1 MGIKNDNA
9 CSQATTKAGDNM
21 IGKTNQSSPS
31 PLCAPNQKTP
41 SEKATPASEQ
51 SENVGAKIAR
61 HKPLAWSILGL
72 ALCRAGLIVGSYGSY
87 RHSDEGI
94 YSDGVMLVALAVL
107 AVLWLLIAITKCHL
121 SRQVVRRIA
130 FASIILEAFS
140 LTMTGALVIGPPEM
154 NVAGN
159 HFLAST
165 FCTLGGL
172 ACMSYWL
179 RRARDCTAITA
190 VIYAFGALFVSE
202 LLIFTS
208 IFMENGISYFYAAVL
223 VLLQFPCMLLAR
235 TKPLACDIKTISSEN
250 DFFNFAK
257 NTMTSKVFLATI
269 CVSIGVLACAD
280 GFLRGYPD
288 GLPIAFRAT
297 TRFADLVLILAFCVA
312 IIVFTCRQHYRVMTV
327 GIFVTMEAL
336 ACIALLCYSAWPDAL
351 DIGAIFTTNLNALL
365 VGFSWY
371 IILAFM
377 SYGWRCPYYYA
388 IAGWI
393 VWLGCR
399 GIARITLI
407 NVTAVSQND
416 LLMLAAVFT
425 NVLKFGDDVQ
435 NFPMYLILG
444 NVLFSLM
451 ADSTSSAMGSILES
465 APLIKKVR
473 VSKMI
478 FPLEKV
484 LFTLVNFAISLIAV
498 VIVML
503 FFRIPP
509 TVNLLAMPILLVFML
524 LFCAGLGMLLSSL
537 AVFFRDVCHLWGVV
551 ITAWTYATPLFY
563 PVGLLPD
570 WMQAAEA
577 FNPMYHYV
585 CYFRDIAMY
594 NTVPGL
600 TENLICLGMAAITF
614 AIGFAVFKATEKKF
628 ILYV

>member
-1 MGIKNDNA
+1 MGIKNDNT

-31 PLCAPNQKTP
+31 PSCTPNQKTP

-121 SRQVVRRIA
+121 SRQVVRRVA

-140 LTMTGALVIGPPEM
+140 LTMTGVLVIGPPEM

-208 IFMENGISYFYAAVL
+208 IFMKNGISYFYAAVL
-223 VLLQFPCMLLAR
+223 VLLQFPCILLAR

-250 DFFNFAK
+250 DFFNFTK

-312 IIVFTCRQHYRVMTV
+312 IIVFTCRQHHRVMTV
-327 GIFVTMEAL
+327 GIFATMEAL

-425 NVLKFGDDVQ
+425 MIV
-435 NFPMYLILG
+435 I
-444 NVLFSLM
+444 
-451 ADSTSSAMGSILES
+451 STQVA
-465 APLIKKVR
+465 
-473 VSKMI
+473 
-478 FPLEKV
+478 F
-484 LFTLVNFAISLIAV
+484 VNFLNVRKFEAVPEEELTHQQKAVQTSPVVKIMGLDDHHESLADV
-498 VIVML
+498 RQATMRHNAEEVGKQ
-503 FFRIPP
+503 F
-509 TVNLLAMPILLVFML
+509 
-524 LFCAGLGMLLSSL
+524 LLSEREVEVLSL
-537 AVFFRDVCHLWGVV
+537 YALGWTQKRVAEELFISPG
-551 ITAWTYATPLFY
+551 TAHAHIKRIYAKT
-563 PVGLLPD
+563 GLHSRQEILD
-570 WMQAAEA
+570 YM
-577 FNPMYHYV
+577 
-585 CYFRDIAMY
+585 
-594 NTVPGL
+594 
-600 TENLICLGMAAITF
+600 
-614 AIGFAVFKATEKKF
+614 EK
-628 ILYV
+628 YTS

>member
-1 MGIKNDNA
+1 MGIKNDNT

-31 PLCAPNQKTP
+31 PSCTPNQKTP

-51 SENVGAKIAR
+51 SENVGAIIAR

-72 ALCRAGLIVGSYGSY
+72 AFCRAGLIVGSYGSY
-87 RHSDEGI
+87 RHSDEGVF
-94 YSDGVMLVALAVL
+94 SDGVMLVALAVL

-130 FASIILEAFS
+130 FASIILEALS

-179 RRARDCTAITA
+179 RRARNCTAITA

-223 VLLQFPCMLLAR
+223 VLLQFPCILLAR

-250 DFFNFAK
+250 DFFNFTK

-297 TRFADLVLILAFCVA
+297 TRFANLVLILAFCVA
-312 IIVFTCRQHYRVMTV
+312 IIVFTCRQHHRVTTV

-425 NVLKFGDDVQ
+425 MIV
-435 NFPMYLILG
+435 I
-444 NVLFSLM
+444 
-451 ADSTSSAMGSILES
+451 STQVA
-465 APLIKKVR
+465 
-473 VSKMI
+473 
-478 FPLEKV
+478 F
-484 LFTLVNFAISLIAV
+484 VNFLNVRKFEAVPEEELTHQQKAVQTSPVVKIMGLDDHHESLADV
-498 VIVML
+498 RQATMRHNAEEVGKQ
-503 FFRIPP
+503 F
-509 TVNLLAMPILLVFML
+509 
-524 LFCAGLGMLLSSL
+524 LLSEREVEVLSL
-537 AVFFRDVCHLWGVV
+537 YALGWTQKRVAEELFISPG
-551 ITAWTYATPLFY
+551 TAHAHIKRIYAKT
-563 PVGLLPD
+563 GLHSRQEILD
-570 WMQAAEA
+570 YM
-577 FNPMYHYV
+577 
-585 CYFRDIAMY
+585 
-594 NTVPGL
+594 
-600 TENLICLGMAAITF
+600 
-614 AIGFAVFKATEKKF
+614 EK
-628 ILYV
+628 YTS

>member
-9 CSQATTKAGDNM
+9 CSQAATKAGDNM

-31 PLCAPNQKTP
+31 PSCTPNQKTP
-41 SEKATPASEQ
+41 SEKATPTSEQ
-51 SENVGAKIAR
+51 SENVGAIIAR

-72 ALCRAGLIVGSYGSY
+72 AFCRAGLIVGSYGSY

-121 SRQVVRRIA
+121 SRQVVRRVA

-179 RRARDCTAITA
+179 RRARNCTAITA

-208 IFMENGISYFYAAVL
+208 IFMKNGISYFYAAVL
-223 VLLQFPCMLLAR
+223 VLLQFPCILLAR
-235 TKPLACDIKTISSEN
+235 TKPLACDIKTLSN
-250 DFFNFAK
+250 KGDFFNFTK

-269 CVSIGVLACAD
+269 CVNIGVLACAD

-312 IIVFTCRQHYRVMTV
+312 IIVFTCRQHHRVMTV

-351 DIGAIFTTNLNALL
+351 
-365 VGFSWY
+365 
-371 IILAFM
+371 
-377 SYGWRCPYYYA
+377 
-388 IAGWI
+388 

-425 NVLKFGDDVQ
+425 MIV
-435 NFPMYLILG
+435 I
-444 NVLFSLM
+444 
-451 ADSTSSAMGSILES
+451 STQVA
-465 APLIKKVR
+465 
-473 VSKMI
+473 
-478 FPLEKV
+478 F
-484 LFTLVNFAISLIAV
+484 VNFLNVRKFEAIPEEELTHQQKAVQTSPVVKIMGLDDHHESLADV
-498 VIVML
+498 RQATMRHNAEEVGKQ
-503 FFRIPP
+503 F
-509 TVNLLAMPILLVFML
+509 
-524 LFCAGLGMLLSSL
+524 LLSKREVEVLSL
-537 AVFFRDVCHLWGVV
+537 YALGWTQKRVAEELFISPG
-551 ITAWTYATPLFY
+551 TAHAHIKRIYAKT
-563 PVGLLPD
+563 GLHSRQEILD
-570 WMQAAEA
+570 YM
-577 FNPMYHYV
+577 
-585 CYFRDIAMY
+585 
-594 NTVPGL
+594 
-600 TENLICLGMAAITF
+600 
-614 AIGFAVFKATEKKF
+614 EK
-628 ILYV
+628 YTS

>member
-1 MGIKNDNA
+1 MGIKNDNT

-31 PLCAPNQKTP
+31 PSCTPNQKTP
-41 SEKATPASEQ
+41 SEKATPTSEQ
-51 SENVGAKIAR
+51 SENVGAIIAR

-72 ALCRAGLIVGSYGSY
+72 AFCRAGLIVGSYGSY

-130 FASIILEAFS
+130 FASIILEALS

-179 RRARDCTAITA
+179 RRARNCTAITA

-202 LLIFTS
+202 LLILTS

-223 VLLQFPCMLLAR
+223 VLLQFPCILLAR
-235 TKPLACDIKTISSEN
+235 TKPLACDIKTLSN
-250 DFFNFAK
+250 KGDFFNFTK

-312 IIVFTCRQHYRVMTV
+312 IIVFTCRQHHRVMTV

-377 SYGWRCPYYYA
+377 SCGWRCPYYYA

-425 NVLKFGDDVQ
+425 MIV
-435 NFPMYLILG
+435 I
-444 NVLFSLM
+444 
-451 ADSTSSAMGSILES
+451 STQVA
-465 APLIKKVR
+465 
-473 VSKMI
+473 
-478 FPLEKV
+478 F
-484 LFTLVNFAISLIAV
+484 VNFLNVRKFEAVPEEELTHQQKAVQTSPVVKIMGLDDHHESLADVRQATMRHNAEEVGKQFLLSEREVEVLSLYALGWTQKRVAEELFISLGTAHAHIK
-498 VIVML
+498 
-503 FFRIPP
+503 RIYAK
-509 TVNLLAMPILLVFML
+509 TGLHSRQEILDYM
-524 LFCAGLGMLLSSL
+524 
-537 AVFFRDVCHLWGVV
+537 
-551 ITAWTYATPLFY
+551 
-563 PVGLLPD
+563 
-570 WMQAAEA
+570 
-577 FNPMYHYV
+577 
-585 CYFRDIAMY
+585 
-594 NTVPGL
+594 
-600 TENLICLGMAAITF
+600 
-614 AIGFAVFKATEKKF
+614 EK
-628 ILYV
+628 YTS

>member
-1 MGIKNDNA
+1 MGIKNDNT

-51 SENVGAKIAR
+51 SENVGAIIAR
-61 HKPLAWSILGL
+61 QKPLAWSILGL

-154 NVAGN
+154 NVARN

-190 VIYAFGALFVSE
+190 VIYSFGALFVSE

-235 TKPLACDIKTISSEN
+235 TKSLACDIKTLSN
-250 DFFNFAK
+250 KGDFFNFTK

-288 GLPIAFRAT
+288 GSPIAFRAT

-312 IIVFTCRQHYRVMTV
+312 IIVFTCKHHHRVMTV

-425 NVLKFGDDVQ
+425 MIVISTQVAFVNFLNVRKFESVPEEELAHQQKTVQ
-435 NFPMYLILG
+435 
-444 NVLFSLM
+444 
-451 ADSTSSAMGSILES
+451 TS
-465 APLIKKVR
+465 PV
-473 VSKMI
+473 V
-478 FPLEKV
+478 KV
-484 LFTLVNFAISLIAV
+484 LGLDDHHESLADV
-498 VIVML
+498 RQATMRHNAEEVGKQ
-503 FFRIPP
+503 F
-509 TVNLLAMPILLVFML
+509 
-524 LFCAGLGMLLSSL
+524 LLSEREVEVLSL
-537 AVFFRDVCHLWGVV
+537 YALGWTQKRVAEELFISPG
-551 ITAWTYATPLFY
+551 TAHAHIKRIYAKT
-563 PVGLLPD
+563 GLHSRQEILD
-570 WMQAAEA
+570 YM
-577 FNPMYHYV
+577 
-585 CYFRDIAMY
+585 
-594 NTVPGL
+594 
-600 TENLICLGMAAITF
+600 
-614 AIGFAVFKATEKKF
+614 EK
-628 ILYV
+628 YTS

>member
-1 MGIKNDNA
+1 MGIKNDNT

-31 PLCAPNQKTP
+31 PSCTPNQKTP

-51 SENVGAKIAR
+51 SENVGAIITR

-140 LTMTGALVIGPPEM
+140 LTMAGALVIGPPEM

-165 FCTLGGL
+165 LCTLGGL

-179 RRARDCTAITA
+179 RRARDCAAITA

-202 LLIFTS
+202 LLIFAS
-208 IFMENGISYFYAAVL
+208 IFMPEGVSCFYATAL
-223 VLLQFPCMLLAR
+223 VLLQFPCILLAR
-235 TKPLACDIKTISSEN
+235 TKPLACDIKTLSN
-250 DFFNFAK
+250 KGDFFNFTK

-269 CVSIGVLACAD
+269 CVSIGVLSCAD

-288 GLPIAFRAT
+288 GSSIAFQPT
-297 TRFADLVLILAFCVA
+297 TRFADLMLILALCTT
-312 IIVFTCRQHYRVMTV
+312 IIVLTCKHHHRVMTV
-327 GIFVTMEAL
+327 GIFVLMEAL

-393 VWLGCR
+393 VWLECR

-425 NVLKFGDDVQ
+425 MIV
-435 NFPMYLILG
+435 I
-444 NVLFSLM
+444 
-451 ADSTSSAMGSILES
+451 STQVA
-465 APLIKKVR
+465 
-473 VSKMI
+473 
-478 FPLEKV
+478 F
-484 LFTLVNFAISLIAV
+484 VNFLNVRKFEAIPEEELTHQQKAVQTSPVVKIMGLDDHHESLADV
-498 VIVML
+498 RQATMRHNAEEVGKQ
-503 FFRIPP
+503 F
-509 TVNLLAMPILLVFML
+509 
-524 LFCAGLGMLLSSL
+524 LLSEREVEVLSL
-537 AVFFRDVCHLWGVV
+537 YALGWTQKRVAEELFISPG
-551 ITAWTYATPLFY
+551 TAHAHIKRIYAKT
-563 PVGLLPD
+563 GLHSRQEILD
-570 WMQAAEA
+570 YM
-577 FNPMYHYV
+577 
-585 CYFRDIAMY
+585 
-594 NTVPGL
+594 
-600 TENLICLGMAAITF
+600 
-614 AIGFAVFKATEKKF
+614 EK
-628 ILYV
+628 YTS

>member
-51 SENVGAKIAR
+51 SENVGAIIAR

-72 ALCRAGLIVGSYGSY
+72 AFCRAGLIVGSYGSY
-87 RHSDEGI
+87 RHSDEGVF
-94 YSDGVMLVALAVL
+94 SDGVMLVALAVL

-121 SRQVVRRIA
+121 SRQIVRRIA
-130 FASIILEAFS
+130 FASIILEALS
-140 LTMTGALVIGPPEM
+140 LTMAGTLVIGPPEM
-154 NVAGN
+154 NIAGN

-179 RRARDCTAITA
+179 RRARNCTAITA

-223 VLLQFPCMLLAR
+223 VLLQFPCILLAR

-250 DFFNFAK
+250 DFFNFTK

-312 IIVFTCRQHYRVMTV
+312 IIVFTCRQHHRVMTV

-425 NVLKFGDDVQ
+425 MIV
-435 NFPMYLILG
+435 I
-444 NVLFSLM
+444 
-451 ADSTSSAMGSILES
+451 STQVA
-465 APLIKKVR
+465 
-473 VSKMI
+473 
-478 FPLEKV
+478 F
-484 LFTLVNFAISLIAV
+484 VNFLNVRKFEAVPEEELTHQQKAVQTSPVVKIMGLDDHHESLADV
-498 VIVML
+498 RQATMRHNAEEVGKQ
-503 FFRIPP
+503 F
-509 TVNLLAMPILLVFML
+509 
-524 LFCAGLGMLLSSL
+524 LLSEREVEVLSL
-537 AVFFRDVCHLWGVV
+537 YALGWTQKRVAEELFISPG
-551 ITAWTYATPLFY
+551 TAHAHIKRIYAKT
-563 PVGLLPD
+563 GLHSRQEILD
-570 WMQAAEA
+570 YM
-577 FNPMYHYV
+577 
-585 CYFRDIAMY
+585 
-594 NTVPGL
+594 
-600 TENLICLGMAAITF
+600 
-614 AIGFAVFKATEKKF
+614 EK
-628 ILYV
+628 YTS

>member
-1 MGIKNDNA
+1 MGIKNDNT

-31 PLCAPNQKTP
+31 PSCTPNQKTP
-41 SEKATPASEQ
+41 SEKATPTSEQ

-121 SRQVVRRIA
+121 SRQVVRRVA

-140 LTMTGALVIGPPEM
+140 LTMTGVLVIGPPEM

-208 IFMENGISYFYAAVL
+208 IFMKNGISYFYAAVL
-223 VLLQFPCMLLAR
+223 VLLQFPCILLAR
-235 TKPLACDIKTISSEN
+235 TKPLACDIKTLSN
-250 DFFNFAK
+250 KGDFFNFTK

-269 CVSIGVLACAD
+269 CVSIGVLSCAD

-288 GLPIAFRAT
+288 GSSIAFQPT
-297 TRFADLVLILAFCVA
+297 TRFADLMLILALCTT
-312 IIVFTCRQHYRVMTV
+312 IIVLTCKHHHRVMTV

-425 NVLKFGDDVQ
+425 MIV
-435 NFPMYLILG
+435 I
-444 NVLFSLM
+444 
-451 ADSTSSAMGSILES
+451 STQVA
-465 APLIKKVR
+465 
-473 VSKMI
+473 
-478 FPLEKV
+478 F
-484 LFTLVNFAISLIAV
+484 VNFLNVRKFEAVPEEELTHQQKAVQTSPVVKIMGLDDHHESLADV
-498 VIVML
+498 RQATMRHNAEEVGKQ
-503 FFRIPP
+503 F
-509 TVNLLAMPILLVFML
+509 
-524 LFCAGLGMLLSSL
+524 LLSEREVEVLSL
-537 AVFFRDVCHLWGVV
+537 YALGWTQKRVAEELFISPG
-551 ITAWTYATPLFY
+551 TAHAHIKRIYAKT
-563 PVGLLPD
+563 GLHSRQEILD
-570 WMQAAEA
+570 YM
-577 FNPMYHYV
+577 
-585 CYFRDIAMY
+585 
-594 NTVPGL
+594 
-600 TENLICLGMAAITF
+600 
-614 AIGFAVFKATEKKF
+614 EK
-628 ILYV
+628 YTS

>member
-1 MGIKNDNA
+1 MGIKNDNT

-31 PLCAPNQKTP
+31 PSCTPNQKTP

-51 SENVGAKIAR
+51 SENVGAIITR

-72 ALCRAGLIVGSYGSY
+72 ALCRAGLIIGSYGSY

-130 FASIILEAFS
+130 FASIILETFS

-154 NVAGN
+154 SVAGN

-179 RRARDCTAITA
+179 RRARDCTATTA
-190 VIYAFGALFVSE
+190 VIYSFGALFVSE

-223 VLLQFPCMLLAR
+223 VLLQFPCILLAR
-235 TKPLACDIKTISSEN
+235 TKPLACDIKTLSN
-250 DFFNFAK
+250 KGDFFNFTK

-312 IIVFTCRQHYRVMTV
+312 IIVFTCRQHHRVMTV

-336 ACIALLCYSAWPDAL
+336 ACIALLCYSALPDAL

-425 NVLKFGDDVQ
+425 MIVISTQVAFVNFLNVRKFEAVPEEELTHQQKAVQ
-435 NFPMYLILG
+435 
-444 NVLFSLM
+444 
-451 ADSTSSAMGSILES
+451 TS
-465 APLIKKVR
+465 PV
-473 VSKMI
+473 V
-478 FPLEKV
+478 KV
-484 LFTLVNFAISLIAV
+484 LGLDDHHESLADV
-498 VIVML
+498 RQATMRHNAEEVGKQ
-503 FFRIPP
+503 F
-509 TVNLLAMPILLVFML
+509 
-524 LFCAGLGMLLSSL
+524 LLSEREVEVLSL
-537 AVFFRDVCHLWGVV
+537 YALGWTQKRVAEELFISPG
-551 ITAWTYATPLFY
+551 TAHAHIKRIYAKT
-563 PVGLLPD
+563 GLHSRQEILD
-570 WMQAAEA
+570 YM
-577 FNPMYHYV
+577 
-585 CYFRDIAMY
+585 
-594 NTVPGL
+594 
-600 TENLICLGMAAITF
+600 
-614 AIGFAVFKATEKKF
+614 EK
-628 ILYV
+628 YTS

>member
-1 MGIKNDNA
+1 MGIKNDNT

-51 SENVGAKIAR
+51 SENVGAIIAR

-72 ALCRAGLIVGSYGSY
+72 AFCRAGLIVGSYGSY
-87 RHSDEGI
+87 RHSDEGVF
-94 YSDGVMLVALAVL
+94 SDGVMLVALAVL

-130 FASIILEAFS
+130 FASIILEALS
-140 LTMTGALVIGPPEM
+140 LTMTGVLVIGPPEM

-179 RRARDCTAITA
+179 RRARNCTAITA

-223 VLLQFPCMLLAR
+223 VLLQFPCILLAR
-235 TKPLACDIKTISSEN
+235 TKPLACDIKTLSN
-250 DFFNFAK
+250 KGDFFNFTK

-288 GLPIAFRAT
+288 GSSIAFQPT
-297 TRFADLVLILAFCVA
+297 TRFADLMLILALCTT
-312 IIVFTCRQHYRVMTV
+312 IIALTCKHHHRVMTV
-327 GIFVTMEAL
+327 GIFVLMEAL

-407 NVTAVSQND
+407 NVTAVSQNN

-425 NVLKFGDDVQ
+425 MIVISTQVSFVNFLNVRKFEAVPEEELTHQQKAVQ
-435 NFPMYLILG
+435 TSPVVKILG
-444 NVLFSLM
+444 LNDHHESL
-451 ADSTSSAMGSILES
+451 AD
-465 APLIKKVR
+465 VR
-473 VSKMI
+473 QATMRHNAEEVGKQ
-478 FPLEKV
+478 F
-484 LFTLVNFAISLIAV
+484 
-498 VIVML
+498 
-503 FFRIPP
+503 
-509 TVNLLAMPILLVFML
+509 
-524 LFCAGLGMLLSSL
+524 LLSEREVEVLSL
-537 AVFFRDVCHLWGVV
+537 YALGWTQKRVAEELFISPG
-551 ITAWTYATPLFY
+551 TAHAHIKRIYAKT
-563 PVGLLPD
+563 GLHSRQEILD
-570 WMQAAEA
+570 YM
-577 FNPMYHYV
+577 
-585 CYFRDIAMY
+585 
-594 NTVPGL
+594 
-600 TENLICLGMAAITF
+600 
-614 AIGFAVFKATEKKF
+614 EK
-628 ILYV
+628 YTS

>member
-1 MGIKNDNA
+1 MGIKNDNT

-31 PLCAPNQKTP
+31 PSCTPNQKTP
-41 SEKATPASEQ
+41 SEKATPTSEQ
-51 SENVGAKIAR
+51 SENVGAIIAR

-72 ALCRAGLIVGSYGSY
+72 AFCRAGLIVGSYGSY

-121 SRQVVRRIA
+121 SRQVVRSIA
-130 FASIILEAFS
+130 FASILIEAFS
-140 LTMTGALVIGPPEM
+140 LIMTGMLEIAPPEID
-154 NVAGN
+154 AAAS

-165 FCTLGGL
+165 LCTLGGL

-179 RRARDCTAITA
+179 RRARDCAAITA
-190 VIYAFGALFVSE
+190 IIYAFGALFASE
-202 LLIFTS
+202 LLIFAS
-208 IFMENGISYFYAAVL
+208 IFMSEGVSCFYATAL
-223 VLLQFPCMLLAR
+223 VLLQLPCMTLAR
-235 TKPLACDIKTISSEN
+235 KKPLACDIKTISSEN
-250 DFFNFAK
+250 DFFNFTK

-297 TRFADLVLILAFCVA
+297 TRFADRALILAFCVA
-312 IIVFTCRQHYRVMTV
+312 IIVFTCRQHHRVMTV

-425 NVLKFGDDVQ
+425 MIVISTQVSFVNFLNVRKFESIPEEELTHQQKAVQ
-435 NFPMYLILG
+435 TSPVVKILG
-444 NVLFSLM
+444 LDDHHESL
-451 ADSTSSAMGSILES
+451 AD
-465 APLIKKVR
+465 VR
-473 VSKMI
+473 QATMRHNAEEVGKQ
-478 FPLEKV
+478 F
-484 LFTLVNFAISLIAV
+484 
-498 VIVML
+498 
-503 FFRIPP
+503 
-509 TVNLLAMPILLVFML
+509 
-524 LFCAGLGMLLSSL
+524 LLSEREVEVLSL
-537 AVFFRDVCHLWGVV
+537 YALGWTQKRVAEELFISPG
-551 ITAWTYATPLFY
+551 TAHAHIKRIYAKT
-563 PVGLLPD
+563 GLHSRQEILD
-570 WMQAAEA
+570 YM
-577 FNPMYHYV
+577 
-585 CYFRDIAMY
+585 
-594 NTVPGL
+594 
-600 TENLICLGMAAITF
+600 
-614 AIGFAVFKATEKKF
+614 EK
-628 ILYV
+628 YTS

>member
-1 MGIKNDNA
+1 MGIKNDNT

-31 PLCAPNQKTP
+31 PSCTPNQKTP
-41 SEKATPASEQ
+41 SEKATPTSEQ
-51 SENVGAKIAR
+51 SENVRAKIAR

-121 SRQVVRRIA
+121 SRQVVRRVA

-140 LTMTGALVIGPPEM
+140 LTMTGVLVIGPPEM

-208 IFMENGISYFYAAVL
+208 IFMKNGISYFYAAVL
-223 VLLQFPCMLLAR
+223 VLLQFPCILLAR
-235 TKPLACDIKTISSEN
+235 TKPLACDIKTLSN
-250 DFFNFAK
+250 KGDFFNFTK

-312 IIVFTCRQHYRVMTV
+312 IIVFTCRQHHRVMTV

-425 NVLKFGDDVQ
+425 MIV
-435 NFPMYLILG
+435 I
-444 NVLFSLM
+444 
-451 ADSTSSAMGSILES
+451 STQVA
-465 APLIKKVR
+465 
-473 VSKMI
+473 
-478 FPLEKV
+478 F
-484 LFTLVNFAISLIAV
+484 VNFLNVRKFEAVPEEELTHQQKAVQTSPVVKIMGLDDHHESLADV
-498 VIVML
+498 RQATMRHNAEEVGKQ
-503 FFRIPP
+503 F
-509 TVNLLAMPILLVFML
+509 
-524 LFCAGLGMLLSSL
+524 LLSEREVEVLSL
-537 AVFFRDVCHLWGVV
+537 YALGWTQKRVAEELFISPG
-551 ITAWTYATPLFY
+551 TAHAHIKRIYAKT
-563 PVGLLPD
+563 GLHSRQEILD
-570 WMQAAEA
+570 YM
-577 FNPMYHYV
+577 
-585 CYFRDIAMY
+585 
-594 NTVPGL
+594 
-600 TENLICLGMAAITF
+600 
-614 AIGFAVFKATEKKF
+614 EK
-628 ILYV
+628 YTS

>member
-1 MGIKNDNA
+1 MGIKNDNT

-31 PLCAPNQKTP
+31 PSCTPNQKTP
-41 SEKATPASEQ
+41 SEKATPTSEQ
-51 SENVGAKIAR
+51 SENVGAIIAQ

-130 FASIILEAFS
+130 FASIILEALS

-179 RRARDCTAITA
+179 RRARNCTTITA

-223 VLLQFPCMLLAR
+223 VLLQFPCILLAR

-250 DFFNFAK
+250 DFFNFTK

-312 IIVFTCRQHYRVMTV
+312 IIVFTCRQHHRVMTV

-425 NVLKFGDDVQ
+425 MIVISTQVAFVNFLNVRKFEAVPEEELTHQQKAVQ
-435 NFPMYLILG
+435 
-444 NVLFSLM
+444 
-451 ADSTSSAMGSILES
+451 TS
-465 APLIKKVR
+465 PV
-473 VSKMI
+473 V
-478 FPLEKV
+478 KV
-484 LFTLVNFAISLIAV
+484 LGLDDHHESLADV
-498 VIVML
+498 RQATMRHNAEEVGKQ
-503 FFRIPP
+503 F
-509 TVNLLAMPILLVFML
+509 
-524 LFCAGLGMLLSSL
+524 LLSEREVEVLSL
-537 AVFFRDVCHLWGVV
+537 YALGWTQKRVAEELFISPG
-551 ITAWTYATPLFY
+551 TAHAHIKRIYAKT
-563 PVGLLPD
+563 GLHSRQEILD
-570 WMQAAEA
+570 YM
-577 FNPMYHYV
+577 
-585 CYFRDIAMY
+585 
-594 NTVPGL
+594 
-600 TENLICLGMAAITF
+600 
-614 AIGFAVFKATEKKF
+614 EK
-628 ILYV
+628 YTS

>member
-9 CSQATTKAGDNM
+9 RSQAATKAGDNM
-21 IGKTNQSSPS
+21 VGKTNQSSPS

-51 SENVGAKIAR
+51 SENVGAIIAR

-87 RHSDEGI
+87 RHSDEGVF
-94 YSDGVMLVALAVL
+94 SDGVMLVALAVL
-107 AVLWLLIAITKCHL
+107 AVLWLLIAITKCRL
-121 SRQVVRRIA
+121 SHRVVRSIA
-130 FASIILEAFS
+130 FASILLEAFS
-140 LTMTGALVIGPPEM
+140 LVMTGLLKIAPPEID
-154 NVAGN
+154 AAAS

-165 FCTLGGL
+165 LCTLGGL

-179 RRARDCTAITA
+179 RRARDCAAITA

-202 LLIFTS
+202 LLIFAS
-208 IFMENGISYFYAAVL
+208 IFMSEGVSCFYAAAL
-223 VLLQFPCMLLAR
+223 VLLQLPCMTLAR
-235 TKPLACDIKTISSEN
+235 KKPLACDIKTISSEN
-250 DFFNFAK
+250 DFFNFTK

-288 GLPIAFRAT
+288 GSPIAFRVT

-312 IIVFTCRQHYRVMTV
+312 IIVFTCRQHHRVMTV

-425 NVLKFGDDVQ
+425 MIVISTQVSFVNFLNVRKFESVSEEELTHQQKAVQ
-435 NFPMYLILG
+435 
-444 NVLFSLM
+444 
-451 ADSTSSAMGSILES
+451 TS
-465 APLIKKVR
+465 PV
-473 VSKMI
+473 V
-478 FPLEKV
+478 KV
-484 LFTLVNFAISLIAV
+484 LGLDDHHESLADV
-498 VIVML
+498 RQATMRHNAEEVGKQ
-503 FFRIPP
+503 F
-509 TVNLLAMPILLVFML
+509 
-524 LFCAGLGMLLSSL
+524 LLSEREVEVLSL
-537 AVFFRDVCHLWGVV
+537 YALGWTQKRVAEELFISPG
-551 ITAWTYATPLFY
+551 TAHAHIKRIYAKT
-563 PVGLLPD
+563 GLHSRQEILD
-570 WMQAAEA
+570 YM
-577 FNPMYHYV
+577 
-585 CYFRDIAMY
+585 
-594 NTVPGL
+594 
-600 TENLICLGMAAITF
+600 
-614 AIGFAVFKATEKKF
+614 EK
-628 ILYV
+628 YTS

>member
-1 MGIKNDNA
+1 MGIKNDNT

-31 PLCAPNQKTP
+31 PSCTPNQKTP
-41 SEKATPASEQ
+41 FEKATPASEQ
-51 SENVGAKIAR
+51 SENVGAIIAR

-140 LTMTGALVIGPPEM
+140 LTMTGSLVIGPPEM

-223 VLLQFPCMLLAR
+223 VLLQFPCILLAR
-235 TKPLACDIKTISSEN
+235 TKPLACDIKTLSN
-250 DFFNFAK
+250 KGDFFNFTK

-269 CVSIGVLACAD
+269 CVSIGVLSCAD

-288 GLPIAFRAT
+288 GSSIAFQPT
-297 TRFADLVLILAFCVA
+297 TRFADLMLILALCTTIFVL
-312 IIVFTCRQHYRVMTV
+312 TCKHHHRVMTV
-327 GIFVTMEAL
+327 GIFVLMEAL

-425 NVLKFGDDVQ
+425 MIVISTQVSFVNFLNVRKFESVPEEELTHQQKAVQ
-435 NFPMYLILG
+435 TSPVVKILG
-444 NVLFSLM
+444 LDDHHESL
-451 ADSTSSAMGSILES
+451 AD
-465 APLIKKVR
+465 VR
-473 VSKMI
+473 QATMRHNAEEVGKQ
-478 FPLEKV
+478 F
-484 LFTLVNFAISLIAV
+484 
-498 VIVML
+498 
-503 FFRIPP
+503 
-509 TVNLLAMPILLVFML
+509 
-524 LFCAGLGMLLSSL
+524 LLSEREVEVLSL
-537 AVFFRDVCHLWGVV
+537 YALGWTQKRVAEELFISPG
-551 ITAWTYATPLFY
+551 TAHAHIKRIYAKT
-563 PVGLLPD
+563 GLHSRQEILD
-570 WMQAAEA
+570 YM
-577 FNPMYHYV
+577 
-585 CYFRDIAMY
+585 
-594 NTVPGL
+594 
-600 TENLICLGMAAITF
+600 
-614 AIGFAVFKATEKKF
+614 EK
-628 ILYV
+628 YTS

>member
-1 MGIKNDNA
+1 
-9 CSQATTKAGDNM
+9 M

-31 PLCAPNQKTP
+31 PSCTPNQKTP
-41 SEKATPASEQ
+41 SEKATPTSEQ

-121 SRQVVRRIA
+121 SRQVVRRVA

-190 VIYAFGALFVSE
+190 VIYSFGALFVSE

-250 DFFNFAK
+250 DFFNFTK

-312 IIVFTCRQHYRVMTV
+312 IIVFTCRQHHRVMTV

-371 IILAFM
+371 IILGVM
-377 SYGWRCPYYYA
+377 GYGWRCPYYYA

-416 LLMLAAVFT
+416 LLILAAVFT
-425 NVLKFGDDVQ
+425 MIV
-435 NFPMYLILG
+435 I
-444 NVLFSLM
+444 
-451 ADSTSSAMGSILES
+451 STQVA
-465 APLIKKVR
+465 
-473 VSKMI
+473 
-478 FPLEKV
+478 F
-484 LFTLVNFAISLIAV
+484 VNFLNVRKFEAVPEEELTHQQKAVQTSPVVKIMGLDDHHESLADV
-498 VIVML
+498 RQATMRHNAEEVGKQ
-503 FFRIPP
+503 F
-509 TVNLLAMPILLVFML
+509 
-524 LFCAGLGMLLSSL
+524 LLSEREVEVLSL
-537 AVFFRDVCHLWGVV
+537 YALGWTQKRVAEELFISPG
-551 ITAWTYATPLFY
+551 TAHAHIKRIYAKT
-563 PVGLLPD
+563 GLHSRQEILD
-570 WMQAAEA
+570 YM
-577 FNPMYHYV
+577 
-585 CYFRDIAMY
+585 
-594 NTVPGL
+594 
-600 TENLICLGMAAITF
+600 
-614 AIGFAVFKATEKKF
+614 EK
-628 ILYV
+628 YTS

>member
-1 MGIKNDNA
+1 MGIKNDNT

-41 SEKATPASEQ
+41 SENATPASEQ
-51 SENVGAKIAR
+51 SENVGAIIAR

-72 ALCRAGLIVGSYGSY
+72 AFCRAGLIVGSYGSY
-87 RHSDEGI
+87 RHSDEGVF
-94 YSDGVMLVALAVL
+94 SDGVMLVALAVL

-130 FASIILEAFS
+130 FASIILEALS
-140 LTMTGALVIGPPEM
+140 LTMTGVLVIGPPET

-179 RRARDCTAITA
+179 RRARNCTAITA

-223 VLLQFPCMLLAR
+223 VLLQFPCILLAR

-250 DFFNFAK
+250 DFFNFTK

-312 IIVFTCRQHYRVMTV
+312 IIVFTCRQHHRVMTV

-393 VWLGCR
+393 AWLGCR

-407 NVTAVSQND
+407 NVTTVSQND

-425 NVLKFGDDVQ
+425 MIV
-435 NFPMYLILG
+435 I
-444 NVLFSLM
+444 
-451 ADSTSSAMGSILES
+451 STQVA
-465 APLIKKVR
+465 
-473 VSKMI
+473 
-478 FPLEKV
+478 F
-484 LFTLVNFAISLIAV
+484 VNFLNVRKFEAVPEEELTHQQKAVQTSPVVKALGLDDHHESLADV
-498 VIVML
+498 RQATMRHNAEEVGKQ
-503 FFRIPP
+503 F
-509 TVNLLAMPILLVFML
+509 
-524 LFCAGLGMLLSSL
+524 LLSEREVEVLSL
-537 AVFFRDVCHLWGVV
+537 YALGWTQKRVAEELFISPG
-551 ITAWTYATPLFY
+551 TAHAHIKRIYAKT
-563 PVGLLPD
+563 GLHSRQEILD
-570 WMQAAEA
+570 YM
-577 FNPMYHYV
+577 
-585 CYFRDIAMY
+585 
-594 NTVPGL
+594 
-600 TENLICLGMAAITF
+600 
-614 AIGFAVFKATEKKF
+614 EK
-628 ILYV
+628 YTS

>member
-1 MGIKNDNA
+1 MGIKNDNT

-51 SENVGAKIAR
+51 SENVGAIIAR

-72 ALCRAGLIVGSYGSY
+72 AFCRAGLIVGSYGSY
-87 RHSDEGI
+87 RHSDEGVF
-94 YSDGVMLVALAVL
+94 SDGVMLVALAVL

-130 FASIILEAFS
+130 FASIILEALS
-140 LTMTGALVIGPPEM
+140 LTMTGVLVIGPPEM

-179 RRARDCTAITA
+179 RRARNCTAITA

-223 VLLQFPCMLLAR
+223 VLLQFPCILLAR

-250 DFFNFAK
+250 DFFNFTK

-297 TRFADLVLILAFCVA
+297 TRFADLALILAFCVA
-312 IIVFTCRQHYRVMTV
+312 IIVFTCRQHHRVMTV

-425 NVLKFGDDVQ
+425 MIV
-435 NFPMYLILG
+435 I
-444 NVLFSLM
+444 
-451 ADSTSSAMGSILES
+451 STQVA
-465 APLIKKVR
+465 
-473 VSKMI
+473 
-478 FPLEKV
+478 F
-484 LFTLVNFAISLIAV
+484 VNFLNVRKFEAVPEEELTHQQKAVQTSPVVKIMGLDDHHESLADV
-498 VIVML
+498 RQVTMRHNAEEVGKQ
-503 FFRIPP
+503 F
-509 TVNLLAMPILLVFML
+509 
-524 LFCAGLGMLLSSL
+524 LLSEREVEVLSL
-537 AVFFRDVCHLWGVV
+537 YALGWTQKRVAEELFISPG
-551 ITAWTYATPLFY
+551 TAHAHIKRIYAKT
-563 PVGLLPD
+563 GLHSRQEILD
-570 WMQAAEA
+570 YM
-577 FNPMYHYV
+577 
-585 CYFRDIAMY
+585 
-594 NTVPGL
+594 
-600 TENLICLGMAAITF
+600 
-614 AIGFAVFKATEKKF
+614 EK
-628 ILYV
+628 YTS

>member
-1 MGIKNDNA
+1 MGIKNDNT

-51 SENVGAKIAR
+51 SENVGAIIAR

-72 ALCRAGLIVGSYGSY
+72 AFCRAGLIVGSYGSY
-87 RHSDEGI
+87 RHSDEGVF
-94 YSDGVMLVALAVL
+94 SDGVMLVALAVL

-130 FASIILEAFS
+130 FASIILEALS
-140 LTMTGALVIGPPEM
+140 LTMTGVLVIGPPEM

-179 RRARDCTAITA
+179 RRARNCTAITA

-223 VLLQFPCMLLAR
+223 VLLQFPCILLAR

-250 DFFNFAK
+250 DFFNFTK

-269 CVSIGVLACAD
+269 CVSIGVLAYAD

-312 IIVFTCRQHYRVMTV
+312 IIVFTCRQHHRVMTV

-407 NVTAVSQND
+407 NVTAVSQNN

-425 NVLKFGDDVQ
+425 MIV
-435 NFPMYLILG
+435 I
-444 NVLFSLM
+444 
-451 ADSTSSAMGSILES
+451 STQVA
-465 APLIKKVR
+465 
-473 VSKMI
+473 
-478 FPLEKV
+478 F
-484 LFTLVNFAISLIAV
+484 VNFLNVRKFEAVPEEELTHQQKAVQTSPVVKIMGLDDHHESLADV
-498 VIVML
+498 RQATMRHNAEEVGKQ
-503 FFRIPP
+503 F
-509 TVNLLAMPILLVFML
+509 
-524 LFCAGLGMLLSSL
+524 LLSEREVEVLSL
-537 AVFFRDVCHLWGVV
+537 YALGWTQKRVAEELFISPG
-551 ITAWTYATPLFY
+551 TAHAHIKRIYAKT
-563 PVGLLPD
+563 GLHSRQEILD
-570 WMQAAEA
+570 YM
-577 FNPMYHYV
+577 
-585 CYFRDIAMY
+585 
-594 NTVPGL
+594 
-600 TENLICLGMAAITF
+600 
-614 AIGFAVFKATEKKF
+614 EK
-628 ILYV
+628 YTS

>member
-1 MGIKNDNA
+1 MGIKNDNT

-51 SENVGAKIAR
+51 SENVGAIIAR

-72 ALCRAGLIVGSYGSY
+72 AFCRAGLIVGSYGSY
-87 RHSDEGI
+87 RHSDEGVF
-94 YSDGVMLVALAVL
+94 SDGVMLVALAVL

-130 FASIILEAFS
+130 FASIILEALS
-140 LTMTGALVIGPPEM
+140 LTMTGVLVIGPPEM

-179 RRARDCTAITA
+179 RRARNCTAITA
-190 VIYAFGALFVSE
+190 VIYTFGALFVSE

-235 TKPLACDIKTISSEN
+235 TKPLACDIKTLSN
-250 DFFNFAK
+250 KGDFSNFTK

-280 GFLRGYPD
+280 GFLRGYPN

-312 IIVFTCRQHYRVMTV
+312 IIVFTCRQHHRVMTV

-351 DIGAIFTTNLNALL
+351 DIGAIFTTNLNTLL

-425 NVLKFGDDVQ
+425 MIV
-435 NFPMYLILG
+435 I
-444 NVLFSLM
+444 
-451 ADSTSSAMGSILES
+451 STQVA
-465 APLIKKVR
+465 
-473 VSKMI
+473 
-478 FPLEKV
+478 F
-484 LFTLVNFAISLIAV
+484 VNFLNVRKFEAVPEEELTHQQKAVQTSPVVKALGLDDHHESLADV
-498 VIVML
+498 RQATMRHNAEEVGKQ
-503 FFRIPP
+503 F
-509 TVNLLAMPILLVFML
+509 
-524 LFCAGLGMLLSSL
+524 LLSEREVEVLSL
-537 AVFFRDVCHLWGVV
+537 YALGWTQKRVAEELFISPG
-551 ITAWTYATPLFY
+551 TAHAHIKRIYAKT
-563 PVGLLPD
+563 GLHSRQEILD
-570 WMQAAEA
+570 YM
-577 FNPMYHYV
+577 
-585 CYFRDIAMY
+585 
-594 NTVPGL
+594 
-600 TENLICLGMAAITF
+600 
-614 AIGFAVFKATEKKF
+614 EK
-628 ILYV
+628 YTS

>member
-1 MGIKNDNA
+1 MGIKNDNT

-31 PLCAPNQKTP
+31 PSCTPNQKTP

-51 SENVGAKIAR
+51 SENVGAIIAR

-72 ALCRAGLIVGSYGSY
+72 ALCRAGLIVGSYG
-87 RHSDEGI
+87 SDEGI

-140 LTMTGALVIGPPEM
+140 LTMAGELVIGPPEM
-154 NVAGN
+154 NVAEN

-190 VIYAFGALFVSE
+190 VIYSFGALFVSE
-202 LLIFTS
+202 LLIFPS

-223 VLLQFPCMLLAR
+223 VLLQFPCILLAR
-235 TKPLACDIKTISSEN
+235 TKPLACDIKTLSN
-250 DFFNFAK
+250 KGDFFNFTK

-312 IIVFTCRQHYRVMTV
+312 IIVFTCRQHHRVMTV

-425 NVLKFGDDVQ
+425 MIV
-435 NFPMYLILG
+435 I
-444 NVLFSLM
+444 
-451 ADSTSSAMGSILES
+451 STQVA
-465 APLIKKVR
+465 
-473 VSKMI
+473 
-478 FPLEKV
+478 F
-484 LFTLVNFAISLIAV
+484 VNFLNVRKFEAVPEEELTHQQKAVQTSPVVKIMGLDDHHESLADV
-498 VIVML
+498 RQATMRHNAEEVGKQ
-503 FFRIPP
+503 F
-509 TVNLLAMPILLVFML
+509 
-524 LFCAGLGMLLSSL
+524 LLSEREVEVLSL
-537 AVFFRDVCHLWGVV
+537 YALGWTQKRVAEELFISPG
-551 ITAWTYATPLFY
+551 TAHAHIKRIYAKT
-563 PVGLLPD
+563 GLHSRQEILD
-570 WMQAAEA
+570 YM
-577 FNPMYHYV
+577 
-585 CYFRDIAMY
+585 
-594 NTVPGL
+594 
-600 TENLICLGMAAITF
+600 
-614 AIGFAVFKATEKKF
+614 EK
-628 ILYV
+628 YTS

>member
-9 CSQATTKAGDNM
+9 CSQAATKAGDNM

-41 SEKATPASEQ
+41 FEKATPASEQ
-51 SENVGAKIAR
+51 SENVGAIIAR

-154 NVAGN
+154 NVARN

-190 VIYAFGALFVSE
+190 VIYSFGALFVSE

-235 TKPLACDIKTISSEN
+235 TKSLACDIKTLSN
-250 DFFNFAK
+250 KGDFFNFTK

-288 GLPIAFRAT
+288 GSPIAFRAT

-312 IIVFTCRQHYRVMTV
+312 IIVFTCKHHHRVMTV

-425 NVLKFGDDVQ
+425 MIVISTQVAFVNFLNVRKFESVPEEELAHQQKTVQ
-435 NFPMYLILG
+435 
-444 NVLFSLM
+444 
-451 ADSTSSAMGSILES
+451 TS
-465 APLIKKVR
+465 PV
-473 VSKMI
+473 V
-478 FPLEKV
+478 KV
-484 LFTLVNFAISLIAV
+484 LGLDDHHESLADV
-498 VIVML
+498 RQATMRHNAEEVGKQ
-503 FFRIPP
+503 F
-509 TVNLLAMPILLVFML
+509 
-524 LFCAGLGMLLSSL
+524 LLSEREVEVLSL
-537 AVFFRDVCHLWGVV
+537 YALGWTQKRVAEELFISPG
-551 ITAWTYATPLFY
+551 TAHAHIKRIYAKT
-563 PVGLLPD
+563 GLHSRQEILD
-570 WMQAAEA
+570 YM
-577 FNPMYHYV
+577 
-585 CYFRDIAMY
+585 
-594 NTVPGL
+594 
-600 TENLICLGMAAITF
+600 
-614 AIGFAVFKATEKKF
+614 EK
-628 ILYV
+628 YTS

>member
-31 PLCAPNQKTP
+31 PSCTPNQKTP

-51 SENVGAKIAR
+51 SENVGVIITR

-140 LTMTGALVIGPPEM
+140 LTMAGALVIGPPEM

-159 HFLAST
+159 RFLAST

-190 VIYAFGALFVSE
+190 VIYSFGALFVSE

-235 TKPLACDIKTISSEN
+235 TKPLACDIKTLSN
-250 DFFNFAK
+250 KGDFFNFTK
-257 NTMTSKVFLATI
+257 STLSSKIFLATI
-269 CVSIGVLACAD
+269 SVSIGVLSCAD

-288 GLPIAFRAT
+288 GSSIAFQPT
-297 TRFADLVLILAFCVA
+297 TRFADLMLILALCA
-312 IIVFTCRQHYRVMTV
+312 TIIVLTCKHHHRVMTV
-327 GIFVTMEAL
+327 GIFVLMEAL

-407 NVTAVSQND
+407 NVTAVSQNN

-425 NVLKFGDDVQ
+425 MIVISTQVAFVNFLNVRKFESIPEEELAHQQKAVQ
-435 NFPMYLILG
+435 TSPVVKILG
-444 NVLFSLM
+444 LDDHHESL
-451 ADSTSSAMGSILES
+451 AD
-465 APLIKKVR
+465 VR
-473 VSKMI
+473 QATMRHNAEEVGKQ
-478 FPLEKV
+478 F
-484 LFTLVNFAISLIAV
+484 
-498 VIVML
+498 
-503 FFRIPP
+503 
-509 TVNLLAMPILLVFML
+509 
-524 LFCAGLGMLLSSL
+524 LLSEREVEVLSL
-537 AVFFRDVCHLWGVV
+537 YALGWTQKRVAEELFISPG
-551 ITAWTYATPLFY
+551 TAHAHIKRIYAKT
-563 PVGLLPD
+563 GLHSRQEILD
-570 WMQAAEA
+570 YM
-577 FNPMYHYV
+577 
-585 CYFRDIAMY
+585 
-594 NTVPGL
+594 
-600 TENLICLGMAAITF
+600 
-614 AIGFAVFKATEKKF
+614 EK
-628 ILYV
+628 YTS

>member
-9 CSQATTKAGDNM
+9 CSQAATKAGDNM
-21 IGKTNQSSPS
+21 AGKTNLSSPS
-31 PLCAPNQKTP
+31 PSCAPNQKGLSGKPTTP
-41 SEKATPASEQ
+41 ETEKSES
-51 SENVGAKIAR
+51 VGAAIVR

-87 RHSDEGI
+87 RHSDEGVF
-94 YSDGVMLVALAVL
+94 SDGVMLVALAIL
-107 AVLWLLIAITKCHL
+107 AILWLLIAITKCHL
-121 SRQVVRRIA
+121 SRRVVRRIA

-179 RRARDCTAITA
+179 RRARDCTATTA

-202 LLIFTS
+202 LLIVAS
-208 IFMENGISYFYAAVL
+208 IFMKHGTSYFYAAVL
-223 VLLQFPCMLLAR
+223 VLLQFPCILLAR
-235 TKPLACDIKTISSEN
+235 TKPLACDIKTLSN
-250 DFFNFAK
+250 KGDFFNFTK

-269 CVSIGVLACAD
+269 SVSIGVLACAD

-288 GLPIAFRAT
+288 GSPIAFRAT
-297 TRFADLVLILAFCVA
+297 TRFADLVLILALCAA
-312 IIVFTCRQHYRVMTV
+312 IIVLTCKHHHRIMTV
-327 GIFVTMEAL
+327 GIFVLMEAL

-371 IILAFM
+371 TILAFM

-425 NVLKFGDDVQ
+425 MIV
-435 NFPMYLILG
+435 I
-444 NVLFSLM
+444 
-451 ADSTSSAMGSILES
+451 STQVA
-465 APLIKKVR
+465 
-473 VSKMI
+473 
-478 FPLEKV
+478 F
-484 LFTLVNFAISLIAV
+484 VNFLNVRKFEAVSEEELTHQQKAVQTSPVVKIMGLDDHRESLADV
-498 VIVML
+498 RQATMRHNAEEVGKQ
-503 FFRIPP
+503 F
-509 TVNLLAMPILLVFML
+509 
-524 LFCAGLGMLLSSL
+524 LLSEREVEVLSL
-537 AVFFRDVCHLWGVV
+537 YALGWTQKRVAEELFISPG
-551 ITAWTYATPLFY
+551 TAHAHIKRIYAKT
-563 PVGLLPD
+563 GLHSRQEILD
-570 WMQAAEA
+570 YM
-577 FNPMYHYV
+577 
-585 CYFRDIAMY
+585 
-594 NTVPGL
+594 
-600 TENLICLGMAAITF
+600 
-614 AIGFAVFKATEKKF
+614 EK
-628 ILYV
+628 YTS

>member
-1 MGIKNDNA
+1 MGIKNDNT

-31 PLCAPNQKTP
+31 PSCTPNQKTP
-41 SEKATPASEQ
+41 SEKATPTSEQ

-121 SRQVVRRIA
+121 SRQVVRRVA

-140 LTMTGALVIGPPEM
+140 LTMTGVLVIGPPEM

-208 IFMENGISYFYAAVL
+208 IFMKNGISYFYAAVL
-223 VLLQFPCMLLAR
+223 VLLQFPCILLAR
-235 TKPLACDIKTISSEN
+235 TKPLACDIKTLSN
-250 DFFNFAK
+250 KGDFFNFTK
-257 NTMTSKVFLATI
+257 NAMTSKVFLATI

-312 IIVFTCRQHYRVMTV
+312 IIVFTCRQHHRVMTV

-425 NVLKFGDDVQ
+425 MIV
-435 NFPMYLILG
+435 I
-444 NVLFSLM
+444 
-451 ADSTSSAMGSILES
+451 SAQV
-465 APLIKKVR
+465 A
-473 VSKMI
+473 
-478 FPLEKV
+478 F
-484 LFTLVNFAISLIAV
+484 VNFLNVRKFEVVPEEELTHQQKAVQTSPVVKIMGLDDHHESLADV
-498 VIVML
+498 RQATMRHNAEEVGKQ
-503 FFRIPP
+503 F
-509 TVNLLAMPILLVFML
+509 
-524 LFCAGLGMLLSSL
+524 LLSEREVEVLSL
-537 AVFFRDVCHLWGVV
+537 YALGWTQKRVAEELFISPG
-551 ITAWTYATPLFY
+551 TAHAHIKRIYAKT
-563 PVGLLPD
+563 GLHSRQEILD
-570 WMQAAEA
+570 YM
-577 FNPMYHYV
+577 
-585 CYFRDIAMY
+585 
-594 NTVPGL
+594 
-600 TENLICLGMAAITF
+600 
-614 AIGFAVFKATEKKF
+614 EK
-628 ILYV
+628 YTS

>member
-1 MGIKNDNA
+1 MGIKNDNT

-51 SENVGAKIAR
+51 SENVGAIIAR

-72 ALCRAGLIVGSYGSY
+72 AFCRAGLIVGSYGSY
-87 RHSDEGI
+87 RHSDEGVF
-94 YSDGVMLVALAVL
+94 SDGVMLVALAVL

-130 FASIILEAFS
+130 FASIILEALS
-140 LTMTGALVIGPPEM
+140 LTMTGVLVIGPPEM

-179 RRARDCTAITA
+179 RRARNCTAITA

-223 VLLQFPCMLLAR
+223 VLLQFPCILLAR

-250 DFFNFAK
+250 DFFNFTK

-312 IIVFTCRQHYRVMTV
+312 IIVFTCRQHHRVITV

-407 NVTAVSQND
+407 NVTAVLQND

-425 NVLKFGDDVQ
+425 MIV
-435 NFPMYLILG
+435 I
-444 NVLFSLM
+444 
-451 ADSTSSAMGSILES
+451 STQVA
-465 APLIKKVR
+465 
-473 VSKMI
+473 
-478 FPLEKV
+478 F
-484 LFTLVNFAISLIAV
+484 VNFLNVRKFEAVPEEELTHQQKAVQTSPVVKIMGLDDHHESLADV
-498 VIVML
+498 RQATMRHNAEEVGKQ
-503 FFRIPP
+503 F
-509 TVNLLAMPILLVFML
+509 
-524 LFCAGLGMLLSSL
+524 LLSEREVEVLSL
-537 AVFFRDVCHLWGVV
+537 YALGWTQKRVAEELFISPG
-551 ITAWTYATPLFY
+551 TAHAHIKRIYAKT
-563 PVGLLPD
+563 GLHSRQEILD
-570 WMQAAEA
+570 YM
-577 FNPMYHYV
+577 
-585 CYFRDIAMY
+585 
-594 NTVPGL
+594 
-600 TENLICLGMAAITF
+600 
-614 AIGFAVFKATEKKF
+614 EK
-628 ILYV
+628 YTS

>member
-1 MGIKNDNA
+1 MGIKNDNT
-9 CSQATTKAGDNM
+9 CSQAATKAGDNM
-21 IGKTNQSSPS
+21 VGKANQSSPS

-51 SENVGAKIAR
+51 SENVGAIIAR

-72 ALCRAGLIVGSYGSY
+72 AFCRAGLIVGSYGSY
-87 RHSDEGI
+87 RHSDEGVF
-94 YSDGVMLVALAVL
+94 SDGVMLVALTVL

-121 SRQVVRRIA
+121 SHRVVRGIA
-130 FASIILEAFS
+130 FASILLEAFS
-140 LTMTGALVIGPPEM
+140 LVTTGLLEIAPPEID
-154 NVAGN
+154 AAAS

-165 FCTLGGL
+165 LCTLGGL

-179 RRARDCTAITA
+179 RRARDCAAITA

-202 LLIFTS
+202 LLIFAS
-208 IFMENGISYFYAAVL
+208 IFMSEGVSCFYAAAL
-223 VLLQFPCMLLAR
+223 VLLQLPCMTLAR
-235 TKPLACDIKTISSEN
+235 KKPLACDIKTISSEN
-250 DFFNFAK
+250 DFFNFTK

-312 IIVFTCRQHYRVMTV
+312 IIVFTCRQHHRVMTV

-388 IAGWI
+388 ITGWI

-425 NVLKFGDDVQ
+425 MIVISTQVSFVNFLNVRKFESVPEEELTHQQKAVQ
-435 NFPMYLILG
+435 TSPVVKILG
-444 NVLFSLM
+444 LDDHHESL
-451 ADSTSSAMGSILES
+451 AD
-465 APLIKKVR
+465 VR
-473 VSKMI
+473 QATMRHNAEEVGKQ
-478 FPLEKV
+478 F
-484 LFTLVNFAISLIAV
+484 
-498 VIVML
+498 
-503 FFRIPP
+503 
-509 TVNLLAMPILLVFML
+509 
-524 LFCAGLGMLLSSL
+524 LLSEREVEVLSL
-537 AVFFRDVCHLWGVV
+537 YALGWTQKRVAEELFISPG
-551 ITAWTYATPLFY
+551 TAHAHIKRIYAKT
-563 PVGLLPD
+563 GLHSRQEILD
-570 WMQAAEA
+570 YM
-577 FNPMYHYV
+577 
-585 CYFRDIAMY
+585 
-594 NTVPGL
+594 
-600 TENLICLGMAAITF
+600 
-614 AIGFAVFKATEKKF
+614 EK
-628 ILYV
+628 YTT

>member
-9 CSQATTKAGDNM
+9 CSQAATKAGDNM
-21 IGKTNQSSPS
+21 VGKTNQSSPS
-31 PLCAPNQKTP
+31 PSCTPNQKTP

-51 SENVGAKIAR
+51 SENVGAIIAR

-72 ALCRAGLIVGSYGSY
+72 AFCRAGLIVGSYGSY
-87 RHSDEGI
+87 RHSDEGVF
-94 YSDGVMLVALAVL
+94 SDGVMLVALAVL

-130 FASIILEAFS
+130 FASIILEALS
-140 LTMTGALVIGPPEM
+140 LTMTGMLVIGPPEM

-179 RRARDCTAITA
+179 RRARNCTAITA

-223 VLLQFPCMLLAR
+223 VLLQFPCILLAR

-250 DFFNFAK
+250 DFFNFTK

-288 GLPIAFRAT
+288 GLPIAFRVT

-312 IIVFTCRQHYRVMTV
+312 IIVFTCRQHHRVMTV

-425 NVLKFGDDVQ
+425 MIVISTQVAFVNFLNVRKFEAVPEEELTHQQKAVQ
-435 NFPMYLILG
+435 
-444 NVLFSLM
+444 
-451 ADSTSSAMGSILES
+451 TS
-465 APLIKKVR
+465 PV
-473 VSKMI
+473 V
-478 FPLEKV
+478 KV
-484 LFTLVNFAISLIAV
+484 LGLDDHHESLADV
-498 VIVML
+498 RQATMRHNAEEVGKQ
-503 FFRIPP
+503 F
-509 TVNLLAMPILLVFML
+509 
-524 LFCAGLGMLLSSL
+524 LLSEREVEVLSL
-537 AVFFRDVCHLWGVV
+537 YALGWTQKRVAEELFISPG
-551 ITAWTYATPLFY
+551 TAHAHIKRIYAKT
-563 PVGLLPD
+563 GLHSRQEILD
-570 WMQAAEA
+570 YM
-577 FNPMYHYV
+577 
-585 CYFRDIAMY
+585 
-594 NTVPGL
+594 
-600 TENLICLGMAAITF
+600 
-614 AIGFAVFKATEKKF
+614 EK
-628 ILYV
+628 YTS

>member
-51 SENVGAKIAR
+51 SENVGAKIAQ

-107 AVLWLLIAITKCHL
+107 AVLWLLIAITKCRL
-121 SRQVVRRIA
+121 SHRVVRSIA
-130 FASIILEAFS
+130 FASILIEAFS
-140 LTMTGALVIGPPEM
+140 LIMTGMLEIAPPEID
-154 NVAGN
+154 AAAS

-190 VIYAFGALFVSE
+190 VIYSFGALFVSE

-235 TKPLACDIKTISSEN
+235 TKPLACDIKTLSN
-250 DFFNFAK
+250 KGDFFNFTK

-312 IIVFTCRQHYRVMTV
+312 IIVFTCRQYHRVMTV

-388 IAGWI
+388 IVGWI

-425 NVLKFGDDVQ
+425 MIV
-435 NFPMYLILG
+435 I
-444 NVLFSLM
+444 
-451 ADSTSSAMGSILES
+451 STQVA
-465 APLIKKVR
+465 
-473 VSKMI
+473 
-478 FPLEKV
+478 F
-484 LFTLVNFAISLIAV
+484 VNFLNVRKFEAVPEEELTHQQKAVQTSPVVKALWLDDHHESLADV
-498 VIVML
+498 RQATMRHNAEEVGKQ
-503 FFRIPP
+503 F
-509 TVNLLAMPILLVFML
+509 
-524 LFCAGLGMLLSSL
+524 LLSEREVEVLSL
-537 AVFFRDVCHLWGVV
+537 YALGWTQKRVAEELFISPG
-551 ITAWTYATPLFY
+551 TAHAHIKRIYAKT
-563 PVGLLPD
+563 GLHSRQEILD
-570 WMQAAEA
+570 YM
-577 FNPMYHYV
+577 
-585 CYFRDIAMY
+585 
-594 NTVPGL
+594 
-600 TENLICLGMAAITF
+600 
-614 AIGFAVFKATEKKF
+614 EK
-628 ILYV
+628 YTS

>member
-9 CSQATTKAGDNM
+9 CSQAATEAGDNM
-21 IGKTNQSSPS
+21 VGKTNQSSPS
-31 PLCAPNQKTP
+31 PLCAPNQKGLSGKPTTP
-41 SEKATPASEQ
+41 ETEKAES
-51 SENVGAKIAR
+51 VGATIVQ

-94 YSDGVMLVALAVL
+94 YSDGVMLVALAIL

-121 SRQVVRRIA
+121 SRRVVRRIA

-179 RRARDCTAITA
+179 RRARDCTATTA

-202 LLIFTS
+202 LLIVAS
-208 IFMENGISYFYAAVL
+208 IFMKHGTSYFYAAVL
-223 VLLQFPCMLLAR
+223 VLLQFPCILLAR
-235 TKPLACDIKTISSEN
+235 TKPLACDIKMLSN
-250 DFFNFAK
+250 KGDFFNFTK

-269 CVSIGVLACAD
+269 SVSIGVLACAD

-288 GLPIAFRAT
+288 GSPIAFRAT
-297 TRFADLVLILAFCVA
+297 TRFADLVLILALCTA
-312 IIVFTCRQHYRVMTV
+312 IIVLTCKHHHRIMTV
-327 GIFVTMEAL
+327 GIFVLMEAL

-371 IILAFM
+371 TILAFM

-425 NVLKFGDDVQ
+425 MIV
-435 NFPMYLILG
+435 I
-444 NVLFSLM
+444 
-451 ADSTSSAMGSILES
+451 STQVA
-465 APLIKKVR
+465 
-473 VSKMI
+473 
-478 FPLEKV
+478 F
-484 LFTLVNFAISLIAV
+484 VNFLNVRKFEAVPEEELTHQQKAVQTSPVVKIMGLDDHHESLADV
-498 VIVML
+498 RQATMRHNAEEVGKQ
-503 FFRIPP
+503 F
-509 TVNLLAMPILLVFML
+509 
-524 LFCAGLGMLLSSL
+524 LLSGREVEVLSL
-537 AVFFRDVCHLWGVV
+537 YALGWTQKRVAEELFISPG
-551 ITAWTYATPLFY
+551 TAHAHIKRIYAKT
-563 PVGLLPD
+563 GLHSRQEILD
-570 WMQAAEA
+570 YM
-577 FNPMYHYV
+577 
-585 CYFRDIAMY
+585 
-594 NTVPGL
+594 
-600 TENLICLGMAAITF
+600 
-614 AIGFAVFKATEKKF
+614 EK
-628 ILYV
+628 YTS